1 MNEKITVKDISKMI
15 DHSLLAQT
23 LTEQQMVDGCKVAVE
38 QDAASVCVK
47 PYHVARAAEELKGT
61 DVLVGAVIGFP
72 HGNSTLEIK
81 VAETEQVIKDGAV
94 EVDMVVNLA
103 KVIEGD
109 RDFLEKEIGTIT
121 EICHKNN
128 AIVKV
133 IFAVDLIEDK
143 HIIQL
148 CEICTKVKADF
159 VKTSTGYNYVKTDD
173 GKYTYYG
180 ATDHALKLM
189 RKHSGTEVQVKAAGC
204 VRTLSAFLNV
214 RAIGCTRV
222 GTSQTIAV
230 VEEAKKCADENGVLK
245 IEEVEGCTAAPN
257 TGY

>member
-1 MNEKITVKDISKMI
+1 MNGNITVKDISKMI

-38 QDAASVCVK
+38 QDATSVCVK

-103 KVIEGD
+103 KVIECD

-143 HIIQL
+143 HIILL

-189 RKHSGTEVQVKAAGC
+189 RKHSGQDVQVKAAGC
-204 VRTLSAFLNV
+204 IRSLSAFLNV
-214 RAIGCTRV
+214 RSLGITRI
-222 GTSQTIAV
+222 GTSQTVAV
-230 VEEAKKCADENGVLK
+230 VEEAKKCADENGFLK
-245 IEEVEGCTAAPN
+245 IEEVEGCTAAP
-257 TGY
+257 TAGY